1 MVFLAVP
8 AWLFATSAFAGETI
22 LRQPAPDWL
31 PDVAPHRSNRPDNPS
46 QPLRYEVVENHV
58 RAFGDHSYASMHM
71 RLKVLSPLG
80 LQQASR
86 LSLQWNPALQTPIV
100 HHVHI
105 IRDGQ
110 TIDVLDKSD
119 FTVLRREA
127 GLEQSQQITGI
138 LTGVLINPDIRV
150 GDTIDFAYSTET
162 RFDVFENPLE
172 AAGYARSALPLDLGV
187 TTVSWPSTMAVQT
200 RAGRHADLPPIA
212 QQGDFKLLTY
222 RVTDAEGEAYPSTLA
237 PRALPDYGWQLSSLP
252 QWSAVTDHVR
262 PAFDQAAQLPADA
275 DLAARVAR
283 IRSEDATPEARA
295 LAALRLVQD
304 EVRYMALS
312 LGEGGWLPA
321 SASEVWA
328 GRQGDCK
335 GKTVLLVAL
344 LRALDIDAV
353 PALVSSSN
361 LPLDKYLPMV
371 SVFDHVIVKARIGG
385 QTYLLDGA
393 RIGDRSLTPD
403 VPLVHEFILPII
415 ERARLERIPLALP
428 ARPINA
434 MALEIDFSDGIYSPA
449 RIAITDIDRGNSA
462 AQMQALVA
470 QAPAAEVTRLFDE
483 RWKALLE
490 GKGELSDIK
499 SQWAYREDT
508 HEFVATATARMA
520 FDWTGTPI
528 NIPLA
533 HVSWQG
539 FDPNSDPRYKD
550 ADYVKDFPQFSSFRT
565 TVILP
570 EGQNDVD
577 FSVQPYEVEAGATRY
592 FRTVKRDGNRLETDR
607 GSITLRPYATAAE
620 VGTEQSEMD
629 RFKDLKATM
638 RLRSGYVLTAADRQ
652 TLTTTSDNDPEAA
665 LRRGYALNDQGDH
678 LGAIAQFDAAIAK
691 FPTPHAN
698 ALANR
703 ALAYLDL
710 NDLEKARADIA
721 AAEAV
726 DPDDAI
732 LFHAKGRLAE
742 IEQDDLEAVLAF
754 TGAIRSWPEDVH
766 AFYRRSAAYER
777 MGQSARALADLERIV
792 TLQPQDETAITALAT
807 QLLRMGRAD
816 AANDQAKK
824 LAQMLGHP
832 DAQTQIFIVMAQS
845 LASKLKTSDPAKAEA
860 VLTAALVVESDFPAL
875 LIDRASI
882 RDKLNDTRGATAD
895 RARFKELTR
904 FSLDDADEACLSP
917 RLLRMSRDVALDMCD
932 KAITDNADDVALH
945 MRRGFL
951 LQIMNRKPDA
961 VAAYRRATEIEPS
974 NPRAKYRL
982 GKLLR
987 ETGEA
992 EEGEALMAEALRSD
1006 ATVADED
1013 EPMLEVRRA
1022 S

>member
-1 MVFLAVP
+1 
-8 AWLFATSAFAGETI
+8 
-22 LRQPAPDWL
+22 
-31 PDVAPHRSNRPDNPS
+31 
-46 QPLRYEVVENHV
+46 
-58 RAFGDHSYASMHM
+58 
-71 RLKVLSPLG
+71 
-80 LQQASR
+80 
-86 LSLQWNPALQTPIV
+86 
-100 HHVHI
+100 
-105 IRDGQ
+105 
-110 TIDVLDKSD
+110 
-119 FTVLRREA
+119 
-127 GLEQSQQITGI
+127 
-138 LTGVLINPDIRV
+138 
-150 GDTIDFAYSTET
+150 
-162 RFDVFENPLE
+162 
-172 AAGYARSALPLDLGV
+172 
-187 TTVSWPSTMAVQT
+187 
-200 RAGRHADLPPIA
+200 
-212 QQGDFKLLTY
+212 
-222 RVTDAEGEAYPSTLA
+222 
-237 PRALPDYGWQLSSLP
+237 
-252 QWSAVTDHVR
+252 
-262 PAFDQAAQLPADA
+262 
-275 DLAARVAR
+275 
-283 IRSEDATPEARA
+283 
-295 LAALRLVQD
+295 
-304 EVRYMALS
+304 
-312 LGEGGWLPA
+312 
-321 SASEVWA
+321 
-328 GRQGDCK
+328 
-335 GKTVLLVAL
+335 
-344 LRALDIDAV
+344 
-353 PALVSSSN
+353 
-361 LPLDKYLPMV
+361 
-371 SVFDHVIVKARIGG
+371 
-385 QTYLLDGA
+385 
-393 RIGDRSLTPD
+393 
-403 VPLVHEFILPII
+403 
-415 ERARLERIPLALP
+415 
-428 ARPINA
+428 
-434 MALEIDFSDGIYSPA
+434 
-449 RIAITDIDRGNSA
+449 
-462 AQMQALVA
+462 
-470 QAPAAEVTRLFDE
+470 
-483 RWKALLE
+483 
-490 GKGELSDIK
+490 
-499 SQWAYREDT
+499 
-508 HEFVATATARMA
+508 
-520 FDWTGTPI
+520 
-528 NIPLA
+528 
-533 HVSWQG
+533 
-539 FDPNSDPRYKD
+539 
-550 ADYVKDFPQFSSFRT
+550 
-565 TVILP
+565 
-570 EGQNDVD
+570 
-577 FSVQPYEVEAGATRY
+577 
-592 FRTVKRDGNRLETDR
+592 
-607 GSITLRPYATAAE
+607 
-620 VGTEQSEMD
+620 
-629 RFKDLKATM
+629 M